1 MMSQLARV
9 QQLASTW
16 LSAPPEDVPS
26 RQQAEVLRGFERLPL
41 FANEVRV

>member
-1 MMSQLARV
+1 MSQLVRV

-16 LSAPPEDVPS
+16 HSARPEDVPS
-26 RQQAEVLRGFERLPL
+26 RQKAEVLRDFERLPL